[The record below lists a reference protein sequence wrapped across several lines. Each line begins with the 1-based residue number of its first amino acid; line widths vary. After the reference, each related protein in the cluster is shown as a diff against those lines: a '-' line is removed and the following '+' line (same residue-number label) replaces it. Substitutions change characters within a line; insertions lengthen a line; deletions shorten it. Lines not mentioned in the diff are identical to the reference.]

1 MSDQISTEN
10 YPSLKSEYLEIIPNL
25 SNKILYQEIPASLPN
40 LNLEEKALFLHTLL
54 KTFIEDNNLEETKFR
69 ITYLDD
75 DTASQAFRAITQ
87 ELSWVR
93 PNQYSLLALVNFVP
107 ELLSNPTA
115 NTRSSTT
122 EIREALKN
130 VIEKQEHKA
139 ICEIMKLANPT
150 DVREPLDQFITLS
163 QAISKALFLSIAKLH
178 QAIVLNY
185 QVFLL
190 EAGIIGL
197 NSS

>member
-1 MSDQISTEN
+1 MSDQVSTEN
-10 YPSLKSEYLEIIPNL
+10 YPSLKTEYLEIIPNL
-25 SNKILYQEIPASLPN
+25 SNKILYQEIPSSLPN
-40 LNLEEKALFLHTLL
+40 LNLEEKAVFLHTLL

-75 DTASQAFRAITQ
+75 DTAPQAFRAISP

-115 NTRSSTT
+115 NTRSFTT

-130 VIEKQEHKA
+130 VIEKVEHKA
-139 ICEIMKLANPT
+139 ICDIMKLANPT
-150 DVREPLDQFITLS
+150 GAFGPVHNPQPGHQQSSLFIH
-163 QAISKALFLSIAKLH
+163 SKATSRNCTQLSNFCSRGWDHWIEFIL
-178 QAIVLNY
+178 Q
-185 QVFLL
+185 
-190 EAGIIGL
+190 
-197 NSS
+197 